1 MIPLVLSPRQ
11 PRWFSSVYPSC
22 GGGVRGCEIAGSFG
36 PPLWCSNPGAVTR
49 YPQDLVGSVDDLLKN
64 SGDLESLDQSSKHV
78 TVTHLLSGLEQILRT
93 LAKAMPK
100 GSFTYRSLDNT
111 GETTSSPAQ
120 PPRTPSHTRSPRSLP
135 PLFSELSLVVQEQGK
150 GNVTVGQ
157 SHARMLLD
165 WAVAAAAEESGNGRH
180 PERALQGKGGRS

>member
-1 MIPLVLSPRQ
+1 MELRLPLEMSPGREAACRAVFGTWGFFPNDARKNCPFVLT
-11 PRWFSSVYPSC
+11 
-22 GGGVRGCEIAGSFG
+22 SFTG
-36 PPLWCSNPGAVTR
+36 
-49 YPQDLVGSVDDLLKN
+49 VDDLLKN

-165 WAVAAAAEESGNGRH
+165 WAVAAAAEESGNGRR